1 MSTNTKFIYP
11 RILLKISG
19 EVLQGVN
26 KFGIDVNSLKKIAKE
41 IKLVLNIGV
50 QVGLVI
56 GSGNLFRGAT
66 LSEIGINRI
75 ASDHIGILSTIIN
88 SLAMHDI
95 MHYYSVRSYVM
106 SAISMNGICETY
118 TYKRAIKLLCNNY
131 VVIFAAGIGN
141 PLFTTDS
148 AACLRGI
155 ETQSNI
161 ILKGTKVDG
170 VYSKDPK
177 KYSNAILYKKLT
189 YRDVLRKELKVMDI
203 SAFSLARDHNLPI
216 RVFNINKPNSLYRIV
231 TGYDEGTII
240 TT

>member
-26 KFGIDVNSLKKIAKE
+26 KFGIDINSLKKIAEE

-56 GSGNLFRGAT
+56 GSGNLFRGST
-66 LSEIGINRI
+66 LSEVGINRI

-95 MHYYSVRSYVM
+95 MHNSSIRSHVM
-106 SAISMNGICETY
+106 SAIPINGICEAY
-118 TYKRAIKLLCNNY
+118 NYRRAMQLLCNNA
-131 VVIFAAGIGN
+131 VVIFSAGIGN

-170 VYSKDPK
+170 VYSKDPQ
-177 KYSNAILYKKLT
+177 KYDHVIFYKKLT
-189 YRDVLRKELKVMDI
+189 YKDVLKKELKVMDL
-203 SAFSLARDHNLPI
+203 SAFSLARDHGLPI
-216 RVFNINKPNSLYRIV
+216 RVFNINKPKSLYRIV
-231 TGYDEGTII
+231 MGHDEGTII
-240 TT
+240 TS